1 VQNLLA
7 LLRSYLCK
15 LCESIFSTLSR
26 GFKMHK
32 SCKIF
37 PKLNNWE
44 RDANLRLSV
53 CRINLFAF
61 FKKGKDKK
69 RGRKK
74 IWMYE
79 IVHKE

>member
-1 VQNLLA
+1 
-7 LLRSYLCK
+7 
-15 LCESIFSTLSR
+15 
-26 GFKMHK
+26 
-32 SCKIF
+32 
-37 PKLNNWE
+37 
-44 RDANLRLSV
+44 V

-69 RGRKK
+69 RGGKK